1 MEQLLYSND
10 LSSGQKLMAVAACI
24 KGFNYF
30 PAGGGHAGC
39 GGQRQLGR
47 DTPADKSGKIC
58 CNSSRDASN
67 LLYLSLCTKVLCKG
81 RYAGGS

>member
-1 MEQLLYSND
+1 
-10 LSSGQKLMAVAACI
+10 MAVAACI

-30 PAGGGHAGC
+30 LAGAAMLAV

-81 RYAGGS
+81 RYDWFNKRVMEEEKNGDKISI